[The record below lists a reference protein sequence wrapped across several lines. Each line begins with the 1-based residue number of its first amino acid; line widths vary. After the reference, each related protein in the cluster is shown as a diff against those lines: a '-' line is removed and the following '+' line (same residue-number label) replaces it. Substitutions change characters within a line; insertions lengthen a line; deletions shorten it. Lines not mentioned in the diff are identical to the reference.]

1 MNEKREEYFRCA
13 RCGAVFFCAVTVLMG
28 ALPWLINGI
37 MDNLSYHRYVG
48 TVTAI
53 SELAPSNI
61 TVDGRV
67 INEAEAAY
75 EYRLSNGG
83 VRQDTFRV
91 YDWNADGIPDE
102 YAVGDEYIVY
112 SHGGYS
118 GTRSEEWVKEDMT
131 SVIAYPIMFIIPA
144 FIAAIL
150 AMVSLA
156 KMGGVSLIWYVY
168 PKSVVFSCLMA
179 VMSAWEAVY
188 NLFIYAAG
196 GFMPGLAEALAQLG
210 AIAFCILA
218 VIAEIIVWA
227 AAIHREKKRINSLDT
242 GRAASSGTEGGG
254 AHE

>member
-13 RCGAVFFCAVTVLMG
+13 GCAAVFFCAVTVLMG
-28 ALPWLINGI
+28 ALPWLVDGI

-53 SELAPSNI
+53 SELVPSNL
-61 TVDGRV
+61 TYEGRV
-67 INEAEAAY
+67 INTAEAAF
-75 EYRLSNGG
+75 EFRLENGE
-83 VRQDTFRV
+83 VRRDAFSV
-91 YDWNADGIPDE
+91 YDWDNDGTADE
-102 YAVGDEYIVY
+102 YAVGDEYVVY
-112 SHGGYS
+112 THDGYS

-131 SVIAYPIMFIIPA
+131 SVSAYPLMFIIPA
-144 FIAAIL
+144 FIAAVL

-188 NLFIYAAG
+188 SLFIYSAG
-196 GFMPGLAEALAQLG
+196 GFMAGLAEGLAQLG
-210 AIAFCILA
+210 AIAFCFLA

-227 AAIHREKKRINSLDT
+227 AAIHREKKRINGLEV
-242 GRAASSGTEGGG
+242 GNA
-254 AHE
+254 